1 WDAIAL
7 LKQTL
12 QIPVIGNGDI
22 KSVSEIKSLL
32 DYTSCDAVMIGRAA
46 LQNPWIFAGYDA
58 DEVPLFLF
66 QEICLEHLSLM
77 KSFYGDTRG
86 CILFRKHAKK
96 YLSHTGLEKHLI
108 RDLLTTSDPDL
119 FTEKFTDSIISTA
132 QLI

>member
-1 WDAIAL
+1 
-7 LKQTL
+7 
-12 QIPVIGNGDI
+12 
-22 KSVSEIKSLL
+22 
-32 DYTSCDAVMIGRAA
+32 
-46 LQNPWIFAGYDA
+46 
-58 DEVPLFLF
+58 
-66 QEICLEHLSLM
+66 LM

-119 FTEKFTDSIISTA
+119 FTEKFTDLIISTA